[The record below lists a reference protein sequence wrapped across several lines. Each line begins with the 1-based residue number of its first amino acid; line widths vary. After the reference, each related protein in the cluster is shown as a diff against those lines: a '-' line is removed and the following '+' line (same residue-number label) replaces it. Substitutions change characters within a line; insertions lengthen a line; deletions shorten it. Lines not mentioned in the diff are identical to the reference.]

1 MGNPIAAPGLSKPY
15 VIRILGAGPDQGA
28 CTKDAA
34 KAEKAGDS

>member
-28 CTKDAA
+28 CTRDAA